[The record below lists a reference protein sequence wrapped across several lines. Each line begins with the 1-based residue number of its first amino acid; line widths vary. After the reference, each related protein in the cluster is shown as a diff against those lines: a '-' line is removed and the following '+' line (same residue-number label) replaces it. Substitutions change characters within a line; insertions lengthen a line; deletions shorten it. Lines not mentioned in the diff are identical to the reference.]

1 MGLLFK
7 RYHRPLFGFLFHMTS
22 QREASEDMVQN
33 VFYRML
39 KSRHTFTGNGEF
51 KTWMYHLARNV
62 LKDHTKKNKRSA
74 AHYDISEF
82 AERIAGGITAN
93 EGIEKNQESGILQNA
108 LANLKLLPIGDNQSE
123 GLFAFMGLCCWNAEL
138 FNESKLY
145 FQRALAINP
154 EDYISNFYYAMIQHK
169 VYSDFERAEKHYEI
183 ALNIYPDSIEAQ
195 YNCALLF
202 ALMSKCF
209 YHFDQA

>member
-1 MGLLFK
+1 MLKVKHGDLDKMGLLFK

-108 LANLKLLPIGDNQSE
+108 LANLNPDNREVLILSRFQELKYHEIATIMNITE
-123 GLFAFMGLCCWNAEL
+123 GAV
-138 FNESKLY
+138 KV
-145 FQRALAINP
+145 RIHRAINQLKNMYSKI
-154 EDYISNFYYAMIQHK
+154 ESNEM
-169 VYSDFERAEKHYEI
+169 
-183 ALNIYPDSIEAQ
+183 
-195 YNCALLF
+195 
-202 ALMSKCF
+202 
-209 YHFDQA
+209 